1 MATGAFGGPAA
12 ITVRAMGRAG
22 AGLGL
27 GLGVGVAE
35 GADQVVVIVVIV
47 VVGRVVAR
55 VALVTVALSSACC

>member
-1 MATGAFGGPAA
+1 MATGAFGGPTA

-27 GLGVGVAE
+27 GVAA
-35 GADQVVVIVVIV
+35 GAVQIIVIVVIV

-55 VALVTVALSSACC
+55 VALVTVALSPACC